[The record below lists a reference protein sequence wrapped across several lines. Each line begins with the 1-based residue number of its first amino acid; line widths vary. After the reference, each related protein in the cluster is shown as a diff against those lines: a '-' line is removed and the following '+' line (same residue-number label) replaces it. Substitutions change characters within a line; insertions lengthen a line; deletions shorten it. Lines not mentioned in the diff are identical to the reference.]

1 MNCRTFRKHHVSFV
15 DDTASGL
22 ARAQMEEHLRQCRR
36 CATQDARVRRALL
49 IARNLPGIEPSAEFR
64 ERLHQRL
71 IASTLIPERNI
82 AQRMRYG
89 AIAAAA
95 AVLLS
100 VGTFAG
106 MFAGAERSIVLSMPP
121 VVASVPAS
129 FPSPAEPPVL
139 TSAAVVATFS
149 TGLALWPAALVADEA
164 ADYFVNAAFFQDNL
178 TR

>member
-15 DDTASGL
+15 DDTASGF
-22 ARAQMEEHLRQCRR
+22 ARAQMDEHLRACRR
-36 CATQDARVRRALL
+36 CARHDSRVRRALL
-49 IARNLPGIEPSAEFR
+49 LARNIPAIEPSAEFR
-64 ERLHQRL
+64 QRLHNRL
-71 IASTLIPERNI
+71 IASTLIPERSV
-82 AQRMRYG
+82 AERMRYG

-106 MFAGAERSIVLSMPP
+106 MFAGSDPMISMPP
-121 VVASVPAS
+121 VVASVPET
-129 FPSPAEPPVL
+129 FPSPAEPSMLASP
-139 TSAAVVATFS
+139 AVVATFS

-164 ADYFVNAAFFQDNL
+164 ADYFVTAAFFQDNL